1 MEWTNYFKSVLRGL
15 IWALVVT
22 IISAIVFAFVM
33 NRVTM
38 GEKVF
43 NIIYVVISCFALI
56 LGSVIAVKSY
66 GSKGW
71 IVGLA
76 VGCIFY
82 IALYLIGIIFGAEAT
97 LTMYDFIKFVLC
109 LFIGLFSGML
119 GINL

>member
-22 IISAIVFAFVM
+22 IISAIVFAVVM
-33 NRVTM
+33 NKVTM

-71 IVGLA
+71 VVGLA

-82 IALYLIGIIFGAEAT
+82 IALYLIGILFGAEAT